1 MISKLIKS
9 LLQTLSFG
17 RFITK
22 SRSGKGN
29 AIYITFDDGPN
40 PEYTNSILD
49 VLKKH
54 NARATFFLIGDH
66 VEQYPELARRIVNEG
81 HQVGGH
87 TSNHKLITEMSLA
100 ELVADLNQTRETI
113 LKHTGHNTFL
123 FRPPRGR
130 MSVFSI
136 ISIMLSGYRI
146 AHWSITYS
154 DYLKDGTEKLMS
166 RILNRLPKANDI
178 VLLHDN
184 NAHTLEVLPEL
195 LDKCHALKLEIRG
208 M

>member
-1 MISKLIKS
+1 MISRLIKS
-9 LLQTLSFG
+9 LLQALSFG

-22 SRSGKGN
+22 ARSGKGN

-49 VLKKH
+49 VLKEH

-66 VEQYPELARRIVNEG
+66 VEQYPGLARRIINEG

-100 ELVADLNQTRETI
+100 ELVADLNKTRETI
-113 LKHTGHNTFL
+113 LKHTGHNTYL

-130 MSVFSI
+130 MSVR
-136 ISIMLSGYRI
+136 SIMSIMFSGYKI
-146 AHWSITYS
+146 VHWSITYS
-154 DYLKDGTEKLMS
+154 DYLKDGAEKLMS
-166 RILNRLPKANDI
+166 RILSRLPENNDI

-195 LDKCHALKLEIRG
+195 LDKCHVLKLEVKGI
-208 M
+208 